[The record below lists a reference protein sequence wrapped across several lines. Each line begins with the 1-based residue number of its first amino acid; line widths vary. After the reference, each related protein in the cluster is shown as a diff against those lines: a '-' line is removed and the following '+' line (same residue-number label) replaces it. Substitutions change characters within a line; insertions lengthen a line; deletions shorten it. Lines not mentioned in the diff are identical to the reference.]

1 MKSHKIIK
9 VTLTE
14 GTNVLQS
21 DLKLLLITKI
31 DGFNSHGGT
40 WGQSAISSQQDS
52 VPSSSGDHECLY

>member
-40 WGQSAISSQQDS
+40 
-52 VPSSSGDHECLY
+52 